1 MTFSFPFST
10 LFFIFII
17 ILYKENGIN
26 RRKKKKNRR
35 KKKQL
40 SCYSNLA
47 NEIFMTVINDKTLL
61 IEYCSL
67 HNLSYL
73 QPRNFI

>member
-1 MTFSFPFST
+1 MVKIEEKTQ
-10 LFFIFII
+10 
-17 ILYKENGIN
+17 
-26 RRKKKKNRR
+26 RKVG

-61 IEYCSL
+61 I
-67 HNLSYL
+67 
-73 QPRNFI
+73 